1 MRKKVKIKKTNK
13 RQNFVYRATVDRVYD
28 GDTIWVTL
36 DLGFDLFYKCS
47 VRLKGIDT
55 PESKINIKKYPERTK
70 EKQLA
75 KVAKKR
81 MKELCG
87 KEIWVESKKVLRGST
102 EEDKREGT
110 AKEKYGR
117 VLGNI
122 YQIDGTHIAE
132 TLIFEGLAVRYSG
145 KKKTHVWK

>member
-1 MRKKVKIKKTNK
+1 MKKKVQIKKTSK

-87 KEIWVESKKVLRGST
+87 KEVWVESLNGG
-102 EEDKREGT
+102 EED
-110 AKEKYGR
+110 KYGR
-117 VLGNI
+117 VLASI
-122 YQIDGTHIAE
+122 YQLDGTNIADVLIAE
-132 TLIFEGLAVRYSG
+132 GHAVKYRG
-145 KKKTHVWK
+145 KKKTHKWV

>member
-13 RQNFVYRATVDRVYD
+13 RQNFVYRAKVDRVYD

-70 EKQLA
+70 EKQEVVL
-75 KVAKKR
+75 KKIKE
-81 MKELCG
+81 KELPKKSMVVCL
-87 KEIWVESKKVLRGST
+87 EIFIK
-102 EEDKREGT
+102 
-110 AKEKYGR
+110 
-117 VLGNI
+117 
-122 YQIDGTHIAE
+122 
-132 TLIFEGLAVRYSG
+132 
-145 KKKTHVWK
+145 

>member
-1 MRKKVKIKKTNK
+1 M
-13 RQNFVYRATVDRVYD
+13 
-28 GDTIWVTL
+28 
-36 DLGFDLFYKCS
+36 FYKCS

-55 PESKINIKKYPERTK
+55 PESKINIKKYPERAK

-87 KEIWVESKKVLRGST
+87 KEVWVQSKKLLRGST

-117 VLGNI
+117 VLGNV
-122 YQIDGTHIAE
+122 YQIDGTNIADI
-132 TLIFEGLAVRYSG
+132 LIFEGLAIKYSG

>member
-1 MRKKVKIKKTNK
+1 MDKKRI
-13 RQNFVYRATVDRVYD
+13 RQNFVYRGSVDRVYD

-36 DLGFDLFYKCS
+36 DLGFDMLFRCS
-47 VRLKGIDT
+47 IRLKGIDT
-55 PESKINIKKYPERTK
+55 PESKINIKKYPERKK
-70 EKQLA
+70 EKALA
-75 KVAKKR
+75 KIAKKR

-87 KEIWVESKKVLRGST
+87 KEVWVESKKLLKGST
-102 EEDKREGT
+102 KENVKEST

-122 YQIDGTHIAE
+122 YQMDGTNIADV
-132 TLIFEGLAVRYSG
+132 LIREGYAIKYRG